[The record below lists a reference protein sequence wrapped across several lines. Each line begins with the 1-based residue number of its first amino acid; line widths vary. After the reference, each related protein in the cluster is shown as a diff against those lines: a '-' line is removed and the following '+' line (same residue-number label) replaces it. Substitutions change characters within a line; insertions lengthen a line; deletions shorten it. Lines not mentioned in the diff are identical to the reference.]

1 MRGDLALQLRVA
13 LRPRGI
19 LGIAG
24 AVAGVVG
31 VVAVY
36 LPWYELDAQVT
47 LLGQTR
53 GRSIATLAGWQAQPW
68 IWVAA
73 TMSMLAAGVG
83 VAVALDRPPPT
94 LRRILFALG
103 LALGAL
109 AGLSVLL
116 VPPSSRF
123 LADPRFDQLEAVA
136 GRLPEDVA
144 LDLTVQ
150 PASGLWITLTVAI
163 LLLLA
168 AFAIREV

>member
-24 AVAGVVG
+24 AVAGIVG

-36 LPWYELDAQVT
+36 LPWYELDAKLT
-47 LLGQTR
+47 LLGHTR
-53 GRSIATLAGWQAQPW
+53 WRSIATLAGWQAQPW

-73 TMSMLAAGVG
+73 TLSVVTAAIG

-94 LRRILFALG
+94 TRRILFALA

-109 AGLSVLL
+109 AGLSALL

-123 LADPRFDQLEAVA
+123 LADTRFDQLEAVA

-144 LDLTVQ
+144 LRLTVH
-150 PASGLWITLTVAI
+150 PAI
-163 LLLLA
+163 
-168 AFAIREV
+168 